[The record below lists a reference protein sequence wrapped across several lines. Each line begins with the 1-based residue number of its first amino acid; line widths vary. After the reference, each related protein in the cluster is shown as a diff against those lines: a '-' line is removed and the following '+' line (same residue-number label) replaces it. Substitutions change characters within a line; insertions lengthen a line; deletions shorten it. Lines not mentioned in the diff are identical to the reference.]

1 MSDDRLSRELTEVLR
16 GVEGVLDVFDAHPV
30 AEGVVRVVA
39 AELDLAGST
48 GLVEIERTTG
58 SVSVTAHVAT
68 ELDSPTPDTL
78 AHAAAALRDRLAAE
92 GLSGDDVLVS
102 VSARLVDAPH

>member
-30 AEGVVRVVA
+30 AEGVVRAVA

-48 GLVEIERTTG
+48 GLVEIERATG
-58 SVSVTAHVAT
+58 SVSVTAHLAT
-68 ELDSPTPDTL
+68 ELGSPTPDTL
-78 AHAAAALRDRLAAE
+78 ARAAAALRDRLAAG